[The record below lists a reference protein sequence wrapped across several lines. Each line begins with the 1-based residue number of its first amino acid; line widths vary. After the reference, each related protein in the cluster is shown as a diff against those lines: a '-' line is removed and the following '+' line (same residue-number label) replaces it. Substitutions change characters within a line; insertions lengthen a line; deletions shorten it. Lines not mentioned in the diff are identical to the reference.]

1 MMTTRI
7 SAVAFNTFR
16 EAVRDRVLYNLIFF
30 ALLLVASGP
39 LLGQISIGVQ
49 RILLVN
55 LSLTAISVFG
65 VLISIFVGISLVS
78 KEIEKRTLYPVL
90 ARPVGRGEFV
100 AGKYV
105 GLAGTLAVNTLAM
118 AAGFYLALFFVAHT
132 FTRADA
138 NILVAIY
145 FLLLEFFVVIGL
157 ALLFSSFSSPLLSAL
172 YALGM
177 FVAGTFSA
185 DLRTFAEMTHGP
197 EKWLATVISYIIPN
211 LASLNVI
218 TRVSHDQ
225 FIPAGLVGY
234 NTAYS
239 LLYVLVTVCG
249 AALIFARRNLK

>member
-1 MMTTRI
+1 MRERVFAI
-7 SAVAFNTFR
+7 ASNTFR

-30 ALLLVASGP
+30 ALLLVASAP
-39 LLGQISIGVQ
+39 LFGQISIGVE

-55 LSLTAISVFG
+55 LSLTAVSIFG
-65 VLISIFVGISLVS
+65 VVISIFVGISLVS

-90 ARPVGRGEFV
+90 ARPVGRGEFIL
-100 AGKYV
+100 GKYF
-105 GLAGTLAVNTLAM
+105 GLAGTLVVNTAAM
-118 AAGFYLALFFVAHT
+118 AAGFYIALLLLTHA

-138 NILVAIY
+138 NILIAIY

-172 YALGM
+172 FALGM

-185 DLRTFAEMTHGP
+185 DLRAFAAMTHGP
-197 EKWLATVISYIIPN
+197 QKWLAIVTSYIIPN
-211 LASLNVI
+211 LAPMNVI

-234 NTAYS
+234 NTLYA
-239 LLYVLVTVCG
+239 LLYVVITVSG
-249 AALIFARRNLK
+249 GALIFSRRNLK